1 MATIPGKSCGSCTMC
16 CKVLVIDHFEKD
28 AGVLCQHC
36 AHKSGCTIYETRPD
50 VCRDYECDWKLER
63 AIGPLLRPDRTNV
76 ILQEDEESD
85 DYQAVV
91 DPATPMAW
99 RTNALVFK
107 FLVSKAKE
115 GRTVIAKA
123 GLKSW
128 RIFDNGQY
136 APWT

>member
-1 MATIPGKSCGSCTMC
+1 MC

-50 VCRDYECDWKLER
+50 VCRDYECDWKTER
-63 AIGPLLRPDRTNV
+63 SLGPMLRPDKV
-76 ILQEDEESD
+76 GAILQEDAESD
-85 DYQAVV
+85 EYQAVV

-99 RTNALVFK
+99 RNPLVFK
-107 FLVSKAKE
+107 ALVAKARE
-115 GRTVIAKA
+115 GRTVVAKA
-123 GLKSW
+123 GEKTW
-128 RIFDNGQY
+128 RIFESGAY